1 MQEKLR
7 IFFLNLIVN
16 LTILTLVFLGVQNAH
31 KKNAIK
37 FLFYKSI
44 DMPLGFILGISF
56 ITGTSTGSTLTN
68 IYRKTRDT

>member
-1 MQEKLR
+1 
-7 IFFLNLIVN
+7 
-16 LTILTLVFLGVQNAH
+16 VFLGVQNAH

>member
-7 IFFLNLIVN
+7 ILFLNLIVN

-37 FLFYKSI
+37 FLSYKSI

-56 ITGTSTGSTLTN
+56 IIGTSTGSTLTN
-68 IYRKTRDT
+68 ISRKTKDT